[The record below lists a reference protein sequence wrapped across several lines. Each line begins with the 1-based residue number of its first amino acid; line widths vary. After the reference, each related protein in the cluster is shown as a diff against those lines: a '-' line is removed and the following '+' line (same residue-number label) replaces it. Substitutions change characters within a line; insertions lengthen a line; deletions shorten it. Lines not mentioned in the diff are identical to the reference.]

1 MFMSALDPKTMR
13 QHRHLN
19 AATCPTCAEGARAWR
34 CEADVPATD
43 APSDMADL
51 VRGAALRAVF
61 GGSPARRAVLR
72 SLGTA
77 AALALLDTVMP
88 LGTLQAMA
96 EDTAK
101 PERSELTIGF
111 IEITCA
117 TPLCLADHLGLFRE
131 NGLDVELVRTPSWA
145 VIGKRL
151 LSGDYEASHVLTPQP
166 LSMTLGLRGPAQ
178 PTALSLVQ
186 NTNGDSITLALKH
199 KEKRDPASW
208 KGMTFAVPF
217 EISMQNL
224 LLRYY
229 LAEHGID
236 PDRDVSIKPV
246 PPPEM
251 VANMKAGILDGFLA
265 PDNAAQLAVHS
276 GAGFIHLLS
285 KDIWDGHPCCGIGMQ
300 PALIKDAPNTCLAL
314 TRALLTASAHASKA
328 ENRKEVAGIVAEQKY
343 INCPREVAEAVLTGE
358 FEDGLGNHRSV
369 PNRIDFRPFP
379 YHSMAVWMLTQMKR
393 WGFVQGDIAYKDIA
407 EEVFRADAVRDL
419 VKEAGFE
426 VPTSTY
432 GQHVI
437 MGKTFNADHAAS
449 YLDGFAIKRG

>member
-1 MFMSALDPKTMR
+1 MR
-13 QHRHLN
+13 QHRHSDMALRL
-19 AATCPTCAEGARAWR
+19 TCAERSHAEC
-34 CEADVPATD
+34 CEADVSARAAPA
-43 APSDMADL
+43 DMADF

-77 AALALLDTVMP
+77 AALGILDTVMP

-96 EDTAK
+96 VDKAK
-101 PERSELTIGF
+101 PEKTELTIGF
-111 IEITCA
+111 IDITCA
-117 TPLCLADHLGLFRE
+117 TPLCVADKLGLFRE

-145 VIGKRL
+145 VISNRL
-151 LSGDYEASHVLTPQP
+151 SSGAYEASHVLTPQP
-166 LSMTLGLRGPAQ
+166 LAMTLGIRGAAE

-186 NTNGDSITLALKH
+186 NTNGDSLTLALKH
-199 KEKRDPASW
+199 KEKRDPGRW

-236 PDRDVSIKPV
+236 PDKDVTIKSV

-265 PDNAAQLAVHS
+265 PDNAAQLAVYS

-285 KDIWDGHPCCGIGMQ
+285 KEIWDGHPCCGIGLQ
-300 PALIKDAPNTCLAL
+300 PALIKDAPNTCLAIA
-314 TRALLTASAHASKA
+314 RALLTAAAHASKA
-328 ENRKEVAGIVAEQKY
+328 ENRKAVAGIVAEQKY
-343 INCPREVAEAVLTGE
+343 LNCPREVTEAVLTGE
-358 FEDGLGNHRSV
+358 YDDGLGNHWSV

-393 WGFVQGDIAYKDIA
+393 WGFVKGDISYKDIA
-407 EEVFRADAVRDL
+407 EKVFRAAEAQKL
-419 VKEAGFE
+419 FKEAGLE
-426 VPTSTY
+426 VPASTY
-432 GQHVI
+432 ARHVI
-437 MGKTFNADHAAS
+437 MGKPFDADQTTS

>member
-1 MFMSALDPKTMR
+1 MR
-13 QHRHLN
+13 QHRHSDLTSSLICVEN
-19 AATCPTCAEGARAWR
+19 SHAQC
-34 CEADVPATD
+34 CEADVSTAA
-43 APSDMADL
+43 APSDMADV

-61 GGSPARRAVLR
+61 GGSPTRRALLG

-77 AALALLDTVMP
+77 AALGILETVMP

-96 EDTAK
+96 EDKAK
-101 PERSELTIGF
+101 PEKSELTIGF
-111 IEITCA
+111 IDITCA
-117 TPLCLADHLGLFRE
+117 TPLCVADKLGLFSE

-145 VIGKRL
+145 VISERL
-151 LSGDYEASHVLTPQP
+151 SSGAYEASHVLTPQP
-166 LSMTLGLRGPAQ
+166 LSITLGLRGAPQ
-178 PTALSLVQ
+178 PTALALVQ

-208 KGMTFAVPF
+208 RGMTFAVPF

-236 PDRDVSIKPV
+236 PDRDVTIKPV

-265 PDNAAQLAVHS
+265 PDNAAQLAVYT

-285 KDIWDGHPCCGIGMQ
+285 KEIWDGHPCCGIGVQ
-300 PALIKDAPNTCLAL
+300 PALLKDAPNTCLAL
-314 TRALLTASAHASKA
+314 ARSLLAAAAHASKA
-328 ENRKEVAGIVAEQKY
+328 ENRKAVAAIVAERKY
-343 INCPREVAEAVLTGE
+343 INCPREVTEAVLTGE
-358 FEDGLGNHRSV
+358 FDDGLGNHWSV
-369 PNRIDFRPFP
+369 PNRIEFRPFP

-393 WGFVQGDIAYKDIA
+393 WGFVKGDISYKDIA
-407 EEVFRADAVRDL
+407 EQVFRAA
-419 VKEAGFE
+419 EAEKFFKDVGRE
-426 VPTSTY
+426 VPASTY
-432 GQHVI
+432 ARHVI
-437 MGKTFNADHAAS
+437 MGKPFDADQTAS

>member
-1 MFMSALDPKTMR
+1 MRAPDPKAMR

-19 AATCPTCAEGARAWR
+19 AASCPTCAESSQAWR
-34 CEADVPATD
+34 CEADVS
-43 APSDMADL
+43 APEASSDMADL

-77 AALALLDTVMP
+77 AALAILDTVMP

-96 EDTAK
+96 EDKAT
-101 PERSELTIGF
+101 PEKSELTIGF

-117 TPLCLADHLGLFRE
+117 TPLCLADNLGLFRE

-145 VIGKRL
+145 VIGRRL
-151 LSGDYEASHVLTPQP
+151 STGDYEASHVLTPQP
-166 LSMTLGLRGPAQ
+166 LAMTLGVGGETH

-186 NTNGDSITLALKH
+186 NTNGDSLTLALKH
-199 KEKRDPASW
+199 KDKRDPASW
-208 KGMTFAVPF
+208 KGMTFAVPY

-236 PDRDVSIKPV
+236 PDKDVSIKPV

-300 PALIKDAPNTCLAL
+300 PALIKEAPNTCLAL

-328 ENRKEVAGIVAEQKY
+328 ENRKAVAGIVAEQKY
-343 INCPREVAEAVLTGE
+343 INCPQEVAEAVLTGE
-358 FEDGLGNHRSV
+358 FDDGLGNHRSV

-393 WGFVQGDIAYKDIA
+393 WGFVNGDISYKNIA
-407 EEVFRADAVRDL
+407 EEVFRTDAVREL
-419 VKEAGFE
+419 STEAGFE
-426 VPTSTY
+426 VPASTY
-432 GQHVI
+432 ARHVI
-437 MGKTFNADHAAS
+437 MGKPFNADQAAS

>member
-1 MFMSALDPKTMR
+1 MR
-13 QHRHLN
+13 QHRHSDVTPGL
-19 AATCPTCAEGARAWR
+19 TCAESSHARC
-34 CEADVPATD
+34 CEADVSETA

-51 VRGAALRAVF
+51 VRSAALRAVF
-61 GGSPARRAVLR
+61 GNSTARRAVLR
-72 SLGTA
+72 SLGTT
-77 AALALLDTVMP
+77 AALAILDTVMP
-88 LGTLQAMA
+88 LGALQAMA
-96 EDTAK
+96 EDKAK
-101 PERSELTIGF
+101 PEKSELTIGF
-111 IEITCA
+111 IDITCA
-117 TPLCLADHLGLFRE
+117 TPLCIADKLGLFSE

-145 VIGKRL
+145 VISERL
-151 LSGDYEASHVLTPQP
+151 SNGAYEASHVLTPQP
-166 LSMTLGLRGPAQ
+166 LSLTLGLRGSAT

-199 KEKRDPASW
+199 KEKRDPANW

-236 PDRDVSIKPV
+236 PDSDVTIKAV

-285 KDIWDGHPCCGIGMQ
+285 KEIWDGHPCCGIGVQ
-300 PALIKDAPNTCLAL
+300 PALIKEAPNTCLAIA
-314 TRALLTASAHASKA
+314 RALLTAATHASKT
-328 ENRKEVAGIVAEQKY
+328 ENRKAVAEIVAERKY

-358 FEDGLGNHRSV
+358 FDDGLGNHWSV

-393 WGFVQGDIAYKDIA
+393 WGFVKGDISYKDIA
-407 EEVFRADAVRDL
+407 EKVFRAADAKKL
-419 VKEAGFE
+419 FKEVGLEA
-426 VPTSTY
+426 PASTY
-432 GQHVI
+432 ARHVI
-437 MGKTFNADHAAS
+437 MGKTFDADQTAS

>member
-1 MFMSALDPKTMR
+1 MR
-13 QHRHLN
+13 HHRHSDV
-19 AATCPTCAEGARAWR
+19 AASGRSHER
-34 CEADVPATD
+34 CGETGTPPDV
-43 APSDMADL
+43 ADL

-61 GGSPARRAVLR
+61 GGSPARRTVLR

-77 AALALLDTVMP
+77 AALAILDTVMP

-96 EDTAK
+96 EEKPK
-101 PERSELTIGF
+101 PEKSELTIGF

-117 TPLCLADHLGLFRE
+117 TPLCVADKLGLFRE

-145 VIGKRL
+145 VISERL
-151 LSGDYEASHVLTPQP
+151 SSGAYEVSHVLTPQP
-166 LSMTLGLRGPAQ
+166 LAMTLGLRGAPH

-186 NTNGDSITLALKH
+186 NTNGDSLTLALKH
-199 KEKRDPASW
+199 KEKRDPRSW

-236 PDRDVSIKPV
+236 PDKDVTIKAV
-246 PPPEM
+246 PPPEL
-251 VANMKAGILDGFLA
+251 VAKMKAGILDGFLA

-285 KDIWDGHPCCGIGMQ
+285 NEIWDGHPCCGIGLQ
-300 PALIKDAPNTCLAL
+300 PEMIKEAPNTCLAIA
-314 TRALLTASAHASKA
+314 RALVTAAVHASKA
-328 ENRKEVAGIVAEQKY
+328 ENRKAVAEIVAEQKY
-343 INCPREVAEAVLTGE
+343 INVPHEVIEAVLTGE
-358 FEDGLGNHRSV
+358 FDDGLGNHRSV
-369 PNRIDFRPFP
+369 PNRIDFHAFP

-393 WGFVQGDIAYKDIA
+393 WGFVTGDISYKDIA
-407 EEVFRADAVRDL
+407 EKVFRAAEAQKL
-419 VKEAGFE
+419 FKEAGLD
-426 VPTSTY
+426 VPASTY
-432 GQHVI
+432 AQHVI
-437 MGKTFNADHAAS
+437 MGKPFDADHTAS

>member
-1 MFMSALDPKTMR
+1 MR
-13 QHRHLN
+13 QQRHSD
-19 AATCPTCAEGARAWR
+19 AASRLTCAERSHAGC
-34 CEADVPATD
+34 CEADVSTTA

-61 GGSPARRAVLR
+61 GGSPTRRTLLG

-77 AALALLDTVMP
+77 AALGILETVMP

-96 EDTAK
+96 EDKAK
-101 PERSELTIGF
+101 PEKSELTIGF

-117 TPLCLADHLGLFRE
+117 TPLCVADKLNLFRE

-145 VIGKRL
+145 VVSKRL
-151 LSGDYEASHVLTPQP
+151 SSGAYEASHVLTPQP
-166 LSMTLGLRGPAQ
+166 LEMTLGIRGAAQ

-186 NTNGDSITLALKH
+186 NTNGDSLTLALKH
-199 KEKRDPASW
+199 KEKRDPRSW

-236 PDRDVSIKPV
+236 PDRDVIIKSV

-265 PDNAAQLAVHS
+265 PDNAAQLAVHT

-285 KDIWDGHPCCGIGMQ
+285 KEIWDGHPCCGIGMQ
-300 PALIKDAPNTCLAL
+300 PALIKDAPNTCLAIA
-314 TRALLTASAHASKA
+314 RALLTATAHVSKA
-328 ENRKEVAGIVAEQKY
+328 ENRKAAAEIVAEQKY

-358 FEDGLGNHRSV
+358 FEDGLGNRRSV

-393 WGFVQGDIAYKDIA
+393 WGFVKGDVSYKDIA
-407 EEVFRADAVRDL
+407 EKVFRAAEAQKL
-419 VKEAGFE
+419 FKEVGLE
-426 VPTSTY
+426 VPASTY
-432 GQHVI
+432 VRHVI
-437 MGKTFNADHAAS
+437 MGKPFDADQTTS

>member
-1 MFMSALDPKTMR
+1 MR
-13 QHRHLN
+13 QHRHSDM
-19 AATCPTCAEGARAWR
+19 ASCPTCAERSHALR
-34 CEADVPATD
+34 CEADISATA
-43 APSDMADL
+43 APSDMADF
-51 VRGAALRAVF
+51 VRGAALQAVF

-77 AALALLDTVMP
+77 AALSILDTVMP
-88 LGTLQAMA
+88 LGNLQAMA
-96 EDTAK
+96 EDKAK
-101 PERSELTIGF
+101 PEKSELTIGF
-111 IEITCA
+111 IDITCA
-117 TPLCLADHLGLFRE
+117 TPLCVADKLGLFRE

-145 VIGKRL
+145 AISDRL
-151 LSGDYEASHVLTPQP
+151 SSGAYEASHVLTPQP
-166 LSMTLGLRGPAQ
+166 LAMNLGIRGGAQ

-186 NTNGDSITLALKH
+186 NTNGDSLTLALKH
-199 KEKRDPASW
+199 KERRDPRSW
-208 KGMTFAVPF
+208 KDMTFAVPF

-236 PDRDVSIKPV
+236 PDKDVTIKAV

-285 KDIWDGHPCCGIGMQ
+285 KDIWDGHPCCGIGVQ
-300 PALIKDAPNTCLAL
+300 SALIKDAPNTCLAIA
-314 TRALLTASAHASKA
+314 RALLTAAAHASKA
-328 ENRKEVAGIVAEQKY
+328 ENRKAVAEIVAEKKY

-358 FEDGLGNHRSV
+358 FDDGLGNHWSV

-393 WGFVQGDIAYKDIA
+393 WRFVKGDISYKEIA
-407 EEVFRADAVRDL
+407 EKVFHAAEAQKLFR
-419 VKEAGFE
+419 EAGLE

-432 GQHVI
+432 ARHVI
-437 MGKTFNADHAAS
+437 MGKPFDADQATS

>member
-1 MFMSALDPKTMR
+1 MR
-13 QHRHLN
+13 QHRHAN
-19 AATCPTCAEGARAWR
+19 GASCPTCAENAQAWR
-34 CEADVPATD
+34 CEPVSATE

-51 VRGAALRAVF
+51 VRGTALRAVF

-72 SLGTA
+72 SLGSA
-77 AALALLDTVMP
+77 AALAILDTVMP

-96 EDTAK
+96 EDKAK
-101 PERSELTIGF
+101 PEKSELTIGF

-117 TPLCLADHLGLFRE
+117 TPLCVADKLGLFRE

-145 VIGKRL
+145 VIGRRL
-151 LSGDYEASHVLTPQP
+151 STGDYEASHVLTPQP
-166 LSMTLGLRGPAQ
+166 LAMTLGTGGDAH

-186 NTNGDSITLALKH
+186 NTNGDSLTLALKH
-199 KEKRDPASW
+199 KEKRDPRSW

-236 PDRDVSIKPV
+236 PDRDVTIKPV

-300 PALIKDAPNTCLAL
+300 PALIKEAPNTCLAL

-328 ENRKEVAGIVAEQKY
+328 ENRKAVAGIVAEQKY

-358 FEDGLGNHRSV
+358 FDDGLGNHRSV
-369 PNRIDFRPFP
+369 PNRIDFHPFP

-393 WGFVQGDIAYKDIA
+393 WGFVKGDISYKDLA
-407 EEVFRADAVRDL
+407 EEVFRAEAAREL
-419 VKEAGFE
+419 FKELGLE
-426 VPTSTY
+426 VPASTY
-432 GQHVI
+432 ARHVI
-437 MGKTFNADHAAS
+437 MDKPFNADQAAS

>member
-1 MFMSALDPKTMR
+1 MR
-13 QHRHLN
+13 QHRHSGM
-19 AATCPTCAEGARAWR
+19 APCPTCGERSDKLR
-34 CEADVPATD
+34 CEADVPAT
-43 APSDMADL
+43 ATPSNMADL
-51 VRGAALRAVF
+51 VRDAALRAVF

-77 AALALLDTVMP
+77 TALAILDTVMP
-88 LGTLQAMA
+88 IGTLQAMA
-96 EDTAK
+96 EDRAK
-101 PERSELTIGF
+101 PEKGELTIGF
-111 IEITCA
+111 IDITCA
-117 TPLCLADHLGLFRE
+117 TPLCVADKLGFFRE

-145 VIGKRL
+145 VISERL
-151 LSGDYEASHVLTPQP
+151 SSGAYEASHVLTPQP
-166 LSMTLGLRGPAQ
+166 LSMTLGLRGAAQ
-178 PTALSLVQ
+178 PMALSLVQ

-199 KEKRDPASW
+199 KEKRDPRSW

-236 PDRDVSIKPV
+236 PDRDVTIKPV

-285 KDIWDGHPCCGIGMQ
+285 KEIWDGHPCCGIGMQ
-300 PALIKDAPNTCLAL
+300 PVMIKDAPNTCMAIA
-314 TRALLTASAHASKA
+314 RALLTAAAHASKA
-328 ENRKEVAGIVAEQKY
+328 ANRKAVAEIVAERKY

-358 FEDGLGNHRSV
+358 FEDGLGNRRSV

-393 WGFVQGDIAYKDIA
+393 WGFVKGDVSYKDIA
-407 EEVFRADAVRDL
+407 EKVFRAAEAQKL
-419 VKEAGFE
+419 LKEVGLEA
-426 VPTSTY
+426 PASTY
-432 GQHVI
+432 ARHVI
-437 MGKTFNADHAAS
+437 MGKPFDAGQTAS
-449 YLDGFAIKRG
+449 YLDSFAIKRG

>member
-1 MFMSALDPKTMR
+1 MLR
-13 QHRHLN
+13 HRHSDVASCLICTEKSD
-19 AATCPTCAEGARAWR
+19 ALY
-34 CEADVPATD
+34 CEADVSAT
-43 APSDMADL
+43 AASSDMADF

-72 SLGTA
+72 ALGTA
-77 AALALLDTVMP
+77 TALGILDSVMP

-96 EDTAK
+96 EEKAK
-101 PERSELTIGF
+101 PEKSELTIGF

-117 TPLCLADHLGLFRE
+117 TPLCVADKLNLFRE

-145 VIGKRL
+145 VVSKRL
-151 LSGDYEASHVLTPQP
+151 SSGAYEASHVLTPQP
-166 LSMTLGLRGPAQ
+166 LEMTLGIRGAAQ

-186 NTNGDSITLALKH
+186 NTNGDSLTLALKH
-199 KEKRDPASW
+199 KEKRDPRSW

-236 PDRDVSIKPV
+236 PDRDVIIKSV

-285 KDIWDGHPCCGIGMQ
+285 NEIWDGHPCCGIGLQ
-300 PALIKDAPNTCLAL
+300 PALIKDAPNTCLAIA
-314 TRALLTASAHASKA
+314 RALLTATAHVSKA
-328 ENRKEVAGIVAEQKY
+328 ENRKAAAEIVAEQKY

-358 FEDGLGNHRSV
+358 FDDGLGNHRSV

-393 WGFVQGDIAYKDIA
+393 WGFVKGDVSYKDIA
-407 EEVFRADAVRDL
+407 EKVFRAAEAQKL
-419 VKEAGFE
+419 FKEVGLE
-426 VPTSTY
+426 VPASTY
-432 GQHVI
+432 ARHVI
-437 MGKTFNADHAAS
+437 MGKPFDADQTAS

>member
-1 MFMSALDPKTMR
+1 MFAPDPKAIR
-13 QHRHLN
+13 QHRHGN
-19 AATCPTCAEGARAWR
+19 AAFCPTCAESAQAWR
-34 CEADVPATD
+34 CEADASAPE

-77 AALALLDTVMP
+77 AALAILDTVMP

-96 EDTAK
+96 DDKAK
-101 PERSELTIGF
+101 PEKSELTIGF

-117 TPLCLADHLGLFRE
+117 TPLCLADNLGHFRE

-145 VIGKRL
+145 VISKRL
-151 LSGDYEASHVLTPQP
+151 SNGDYEASHVLTPQP
-166 LSMTLGLRGPAQ
+166 LSMTLGVRGDAH
-178 PTALSLVQ
+178 PTALQLVQ
-186 NTNGDSITLALKH
+186 NTNGDSLTLALKH
-199 KEKRDPASW
+199 QDKRDPASW

-229 LAEHGID
+229 LAENGID
-236 PDRDVSIKPV
+236 PDTDVTIKPV

-285 KDIWDGHPCCGIGMQ
+285 KEIWDGHPCCGIGMQ
-300 PALIKDAPNTCLAL
+300 PALIKEAPNTCLAL

-328 ENRKEVAGIVAEQKY
+328 ENRKAVAGIVAEQKY
-343 INCPREVAEAVLTGE
+343 INCPTEVAEAVLTGE
-358 FEDGLGNHRSV
+358 FDDGLGNHRSV

-393 WGFVQGDIAYKDIA
+393 WGFVKGDISYKDIA

>member
-1 MFMSALDPKTMR
+1 MLR
-13 QHRHLN
+13 HRHSDVASCLICTEKSD
-19 AATCPTCAEGARAWR
+19 ALY
-34 CEADVPATD
+34 CEADVSATA

-77 AALALLDTVMP
+77 AALGILDTIMP

-96 EDTAK
+96 EEKAK
-101 PERSELTIGF
+101 PEKSELTIGF

-117 TPLCLADHLGLFRE
+117 TPLCVADKFNLFRE

-145 VIGKRL
+145 VVSKRL
-151 LSGDYEASHVLTPQP
+151 SSGAYEASHVLTPQP
-166 LSMTLGLRGPAQ
+166 LEMTLGIRGAAQ

-186 NTNGDSITLALKH
+186 NTNGDSLTLALKH
-199 KEKRDPASW
+199 KEKRDPKSW

-236 PDRDVSIKPV
+236 PDRDVIIKSV

-265 PDNAAQLAVHS
+265 PDNAAQLAVHT

-285 KDIWDGHPCCGIGMQ
+285 KEIWDGHPCCGIGMQ
-300 PALIKDAPNTCLAL
+300 PALIKEAPNTCLAIA
-314 TRALLTASAHASKA
+314 RALLTATAHVSKA
-328 ENRKEVAGIVAEQKY
+328 ENRKAVAEIVAEQKY

-358 FEDGLGNHRSV
+358 FDDGLGNHRSV

-393 WGFVQGDIAYKDIA
+393 WGFVKGDVSYKDIA
-407 EEVFRADAVRDL
+407 EKVFRAAEAQKL
-419 VKEAGFE
+419 LKEVGLEA
-426 VPTSTY
+426 PASTY
-432 GQHVI
+432 VQHVI
-437 MGKTFNADHAAS
+437 MGKPFDADHAAS

>member
-1 MFMSALDPKTMR
+1 M
-13 QHRHLN
+13 
-19 AATCPTCAEGARAWR
+19 
-34 CEADVPATD
+34 ADV
-43 APSDMADL
+43 

-61 GGSPARRAVLR
+61 GGSPARRAILR

-77 AALALLDTVMP
+77 AALGILDTVMP

-96 EDTAK
+96 EDKVK
-101 PERSELTIGF
+101 PEKSELTIGF
-111 IEITCA
+111 IDITCA
-117 TPLCLADHLGLFRE
+117 TPLCVADKLGLFRE

-145 VIGKRL
+145 VIGERL
-151 LSGDYEASHVLTPQP
+151 SSGAYEASHVLTPQP
-166 LSMTLGLRGPAQ
+166 LSMTLGLRGAAQ

-199 KEKRDPASW
+199 KEKRDPSSW

-229 LAEHGID
+229 LAENGID
-236 PDRDVSIKPV
+236 PDRDVTIKPV

-285 KDIWDGHPCCGIGMQ
+285 KEIWDGHPCCGIGVQ
-300 PALIKDAPNTCLAL
+300 PALIRDAPNTCLAL
-314 TRALLTASAHASKA
+314 ARALLAAAAHASKT
-328 ENRKEVAGIVAEQKY
+328 ENRKAVAEIVAERKY

-358 FEDGLGNHRSV
+358 FEDGLGNHLSV

-393 WGFVQGDIAYKDIA
+393 WGFVKGDISYKEIA
-407 EEVFRADAVRDL
+407 EKVFHAAEAKKL
-419 VKEAGFE
+419 FKEIGLEEPA
-426 VPTSTY
+426 STY
-432 GQHVI
+432 ARHVI
-437 MGKTFNADHAAS
+437 MGKPFDADQTAS
-449 YLDGFAIKRG
+449 YLDGFAIKRS